1 MLHITNGTSV
11 SLQQTGLPG
20 DILVWIDVLHDGPV
34 PEHLDAAELRRVRGL
49 FLDTEWPDAAPAE
62 MMLAHRDAALESHD
76 EIALW
81 FEHDLFDQLQLI
93 QILDRVHG
101 AAAKVS
107 LISVDRYLGRMSA
120 EELAALWPARHDVS
134 DAEFELAEAAW
145 RAFCSPDPVAIE
157 SLLARDTSALPFLAG
172 AMRRHLQQFPSVEGG
187 LARTERQ
194 ILQVASEGGH
204 TFESLFRREQQM
216 EERIFMGD
224 SSLHRWVRGLI
235 DCRHQLLSLDGGV
248 YRVTNLGRDALAGTV
263 DHVRLNGI
271 NRWLGGV
278 HLDGHETLWRWDE
291 RAGRL
296 KLK

>member
-62 MMLAHRDAALESHD
+62 
-76 EIALW
+76 IALW

-101 AAAKVS
+101 VAAKVS

-134 DAEFELAEAAW
+134 DAEF
-145 RAFCSPDPVAIE
+145 
-157 SLLARDTSALPFLAG
+157 
-172 AMRRHLQQFPSVEGG
+172 
-187 LARTERQ
+187 
-194 ILQVASEGGH
+194 
-204 TFESLFRREQQM
+204 
-216 EERIFMGD
+216 
-224 SSLHRWVRGLI
+224 
-235 DCRHQLLSLDGGV
+235 
-248 YRVTNLGRDALAGTV
+248 
-263 DHVRLNGI
+263 
-271 NRWLGGV
+271 
-278 HLDGHETLWRWDE
+278 
-291 RAGRL
+291 
-296 KLK
+296 